1 MQGALQ
7 HFQAM
12 IEKDPQLVGQV
23 GNEQIKTCAASQV
36 LRVGALLFL

>member
-12 IEKDPQLVGQV
+12 IEKDPQLVGKVGTEQV
-23 GNEQIKTCAASQV
+23 KTCAAAQV
-36 LRVGALLFL
+36 LRVGALSFL